1 MVLKYRDGN
10 WSSSSA
16 VPSGLPLGPVKKL
29 SEQELQKL
37 AKSKMPAAQQRWLHI
52 LLTKQAE
59 ETLTQSEK
67 QVLQKLHRLYTQGTI
82 RKSEALAELKRREL
96 QQPN

>member
-1 MVLKYRDGN
+1 
-10 WSSSSA
+10 
-16 VPSGLPLGPVKKL
+16 
-29 SEQELQKL
+29 
-37 AKSKMPAAQQRWLHI
+37 MPAAQQRWLHI